1 MPLVLPDGLSSREVP
16 ETGTVVGRRGDE
28 VRRVGREGCVPDPA
42 LVALERA
49 VEGVLVVLG
58 GPELDGRV
66 GGAGGQVPCVRGE
79 EAACDIFGMGEERR
93 DGHERGRLGPG
104 LDTPHEHGAH
114 VVAGH
119 ERAAVACDRD
129 GADRHILGRHELVR
143 ARVLAQVPDLHAAHL
158 VAGDQLALVRVDH
171 HVVHHRSLVLSS
183 PSVPHL
189 DRAVLAAGHDPLAL
203 CTILERSN
211 IASVPVQTHDRRV

>member
-16 ETGTVVGRRGDE
+16 ETGAVVGRRGDE

-129 GADRHILGRHELVR
+129 GADRHILGRHELEISSPWFGWITTSFTI
-143 ARVLAQVPDLHAAHL
+143 VP
-158 VAGDQLALVRVDH
+158 
-171 HVVHHRSLVLSS
+171 SCLSS

-203 CTILERSN
+203 CTILERGD
-211 IASVPVQTHDRRV
+211 IASVPVQTHDRRVRQRRDVPYPAHQLLS